1 MKKEWLSERKIS
13 MFYFDTSYMI
23 FILPA
28 LILAMWAQAK
38 VNSTFNKYSKVLNSK
53 GLTGAEVSRNILAN
67 YGIGDVVVER
77 VNGNLTDH
85 YDPRSNVIR
94 LSDSV
99 YSSTSV
105 AALGVAAHETGHAIQ
120 HNLGYLPIKLRN
132 AVLPVANLGSSLAV
146 PLVILGIIL
155 SFPSLVDFGI
165 ILFGAVVAFQLVTLP
180 VEFNASR
187 RAIAILE
194 GQGILDGEELKGSKK
209 VLSAAAMTYV
219 AAAITAIANLLRLLV
234 LRGRD
239 DR

>member
-1 MKKEWLSERKIS
+1 

-28 LILAMWAQAK
+28 LIIAMWAQAK